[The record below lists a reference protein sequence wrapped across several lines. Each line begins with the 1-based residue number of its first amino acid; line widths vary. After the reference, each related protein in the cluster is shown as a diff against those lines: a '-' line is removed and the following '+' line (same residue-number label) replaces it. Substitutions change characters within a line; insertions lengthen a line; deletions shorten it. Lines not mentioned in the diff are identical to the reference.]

1 MSLVSTQT
9 NGKFQ
14 YFIRNDYGL
23 LVQKVKQF
31 ASSPEPGVIISPPFN
46 GTVYRIEQL
55 IQDDA
60 SKFAHPLVQIDLGA
74 NIEDIAGVEAY
85 IRSQGY
91 STEQKLILL
100 ITNCDYCLKSKG
112 AHLLRTIAKRHY
124 EGRWKVIFLFE
135 SDITS
140 ETNRDLLGSTHFYA
154 QEYYYPLFD
163 SLEATRFVHYLAK
176 SWNMSKLTKSK
187 VHKMVSMCGGQMWL
201 LKHIMREYHT
211 NPKLDFDKLAE
222 LPGTE
227 FRLNLISQAFTA
239 AEIAALSGQLANA
252 STQKYLERVG
262 LLENGKCTVSLL
274 KTHLQRCVLS
284 KKLTVS
290 NGEIYC
296 NDVNLKHSFSPQ
308 EKKVLY
314 LLIKQKGKGVSR
326 DAIADVLWGNDVEEK
341 YSVWAIEQ
349 LIKRLRLKLKEIGLP
364 ESYIKTFH
372 KIGYGIV

>member
-1 MSLVSTQT
+1 MSLVSTQN

-124 EGRWKVIFLFE
+124 EGRWKVICLKVILLLKPIGIYLGQLTSMHKNITTLFL
-135 SDITS
+135 T
-140 ETNRDLLGSTHFYA
+140 L
-154 QEYYYPLFD
+154 
-163 SLEATRFVHYLAK
+163 
-176 SWNMSKLTKSK
+176 SKL
-187 VHKMVSMCGGQMWL
+187 QDL
-201 LKHIMREYHT
+201 
-211 NPKLDFDKLAE
+211 
-222 LPGTE
+222 
-227 FRLNLISQAFTA
+227 
-239 AEIAALSGQLANA
+239 
-252 STQKYLERVG
+252 
-262 LLENGKCTVSLL
+262 CT
-274 KTHLQRCVLS
+274 T
-284 KKLTVS
+284 
-290 NGEIYC
+290 
-296 NDVNLKHSFSPQ
+296 
-308 EKKVLY
+308 
-314 LLIKQKGKGVSR
+314 
-326 DAIADVLWGNDVEEK
+326 
-341 YSVWAIEQ
+341 
-349 LIKRLRLKLKEIGLP
+349 
-364 ESYIKTFH
+364 
-372 KIGYGIV
+372 